1 VRLNQRILASLL
13 TTFVLCSLSLA
24 ILGSPT
30 VVASEPKTLPAAAP
44 EKKAQTPVIPAE
56 LDYFPDQVFWRIDK
70 ETTLMADV
78 LMPKEGKGP
87 HPAVL
92 LFHGGGG
99 VIGSRKTNLP
109 IMIKLAQAG
118 YVAVSVEYRLAPK
131 YPFPAA
137 IHDAK
142 CAVRWLRAN
151 AEVYKVDSDRIAAFG
166 YSTGGQLASL
176 LSLTSKADGLEGDG
190 PFSEQPSHVKVVVSY
205 YGIYDLKDWHKD
217 GNFLARLSLNK
228 FLGGSPDKLGD
239 LYAKASPATYARSD
253 GAAFFLIHGIE
264 DDLVP
269 CKQSEGMEKRL
280 RDAGAEVRLMT
291 IEGAGHNFSG
301 EFEKKADVATIKYL
315 DKVLGVKRIEKK
327 TVRRDP

>member
-1 VRLNQRILASLL
+1 MCWNKRLLAVLLAFLVYGSLL
-13 TTFVLCSLSLA
+13 
-24 ILGSPT
+24 P
-30 VVASEPKTLPAAAP
+30 ASEARADDIPAP
-44 EKKAQTPVIPAE
+44 ERMTQTPVIPAD
-56 LDYFPDQVFWRIDK
+56 LDYFPDQVVWRIDK
-70 ETTLMADV
+70 DTTLKADV

-87 HPAVL
+87 HPGVL

-151 AEVYKVDSDRIAAFG
+151 AEVYNVDTDQIAALG

-176 LSLTSKADGLEGDG
+176 LGLTTPLDGLEGEG
-190 PFSEQPSHVKVVVSY
+190 PFPAYSSRVHVVISY
-205 YGIYDLKDWHKD
+205 YGIHDLKDWHKD
-217 GNFLARLSLNK
+217 GNLWARLSLNSC
-228 FLGGSPDKLGD
+228 LGGSPEKVGD
-239 LYAKASPATYARSD
+239 LYTKVSPATYARGD
-253 GAAFFLIHGIE
+253 RAAFLLIHGTK

-280 RDAGAEVRLMT
+280 KAAGAEVRLLP
-291 IEGAGHNFSG
+291 IEGAGHNFAG
-301 EFEKKADVATIKYL
+301 DAEKEADAVTIKYL
-315 DKVLGVKRIEKK
+315 DEMLRSKETVKASNPR
-327 TVRRDP
+327 TP